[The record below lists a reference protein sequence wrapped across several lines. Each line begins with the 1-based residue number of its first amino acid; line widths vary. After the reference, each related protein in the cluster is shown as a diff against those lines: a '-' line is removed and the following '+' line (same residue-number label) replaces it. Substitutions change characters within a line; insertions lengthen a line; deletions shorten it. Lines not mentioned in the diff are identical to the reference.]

1 MPPILAS
8 TRLWR
13 RKSWKEAF
21 FDVLQVFHFLVAM
34 GFLWAGIVEFIRN
47 PPYFDAYGDA
57 STLNDLPEGLFEV
70 LNRNFSLLSFISML
84 I

>member
-13 RKSWKEAF
+13 RKTCKEAF
-21 FDVLQVFHFLVAM
+21 FDVLQVLHFLVAM
-34 GFLWAGIVEFIRN
+34 GFLWSGIVEFIRN

-70 LNRNFSLLSFISML
+70 LNRN
-84 I
+84 

>member
-8 TRLWR
+8 PRLLR
-13 RKSWKEAF
+13 HKSWKELF

-57 STLNDLPEGLFEV
+57 TALNDLPEGLFQV
-70 LNRNFSLLSFISML
+70 
-84 I
+84 